1 MSLFKDRITVG
12 RKLSLIMKER
22 MLSNENAAAD
32 AHITE
37 DTLTKLLRGSYEKP
51 GPFNAALKKLL
62 VSLGLTPERLMLISE
77 EPCTLDGLAVTEDDR
92 ISFAIVDRIL
102 TLCGEYY

>member
-1 MSLFKDRITVG
+1 MSLYRDRITVG
-12 RKLSLIMKER
+12 RKIAVVLRER
-22 MLSNENAAAD
+22 MLTAKDASRD

-37 DTLTKLLRGSYEKP
+37 ETLGKLLEGSYEKS

-77 EPCTLDGLAVTEDDR
+77 EPCTLEELVITEDDR
-92 ISFAIVDRIL
+92 ISFSIADRIL